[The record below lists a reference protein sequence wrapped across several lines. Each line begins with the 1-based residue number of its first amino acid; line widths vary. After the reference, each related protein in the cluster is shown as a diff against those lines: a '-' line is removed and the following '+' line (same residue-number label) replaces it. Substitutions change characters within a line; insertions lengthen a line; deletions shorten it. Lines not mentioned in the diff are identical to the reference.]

1 VEPLKICVTERQ
13 AVSTLT
19 SASEDDAIINNVC
32 SESELD
38 HAVAKTDIDVLGGRE
53 DLVDRVSVH
62 FDFLNRGMSI
72 LYHKQDRF
80 ALDSTCAD
88 TLETH
93 VQHIVSIDLTGDV
106 KKVSILSRGADIAD
120 PTLEVDEGE
129 LKTESHES
137 SLSCGH
143 FLTLCGMASLIT
155 RVVEGGLERCGKL
168 LVEHFGS
175 YALV

>member
-1 VEPLKICVTERQ
+1 MGTDCIRGTHSNHDE
-13 AVSTLT
+13 AVILVIVDVIFAGDEKNSGLGHF
-19 SASEDDAIINNVC
+19 VF
-32 SESELD
+32 LD
-38 HAVAKTDIDVLGGRE
+38 W
-53 DLVDRVSVH
+53 
-62 FDFLNRGMSI
+62 GMSI

-80 ALDSTCAD
+80 AQDSTCAD
-88 TLETH
+88 TLEAPVHH
-93 VQHIVSIDLTGDV
+93 VVSIDFAGDV
-106 KKVSILSRGADIAD
+106 KKVSILSRGTDIAD